1 MGSMQAI
8 QEYLLS
14 YGTVGDFGRFRPV
27 QPIICTRGDRAA
39 VRSHRGLELATV
51 LCETAPGHA
60 LFLPNT
66 SVGQLVRLAN
76 TEDEITAEKMRQRG
90 QLLCVGARTL
100 AGEQGLPLEVL
111 DVDVLL

>member
-14 YGTVGDFGRFRPV
+14 YGTVGDFGRFRPL
-27 QPIICTRGDRAA
+27 QPLVCTRGNRAV

-66 SVGQLVRLAN
+66 TLGQLLRIAN
-76 TEDEITAEKMRQRG
+76 AEDEILAEQMQQRG
-90 QLLCVGARTL
+90 RLLCEQATEL
-100 AGEQGLPLEVL
+100 AG
-111 DVDVLL
+111 